1 MEKKKRQADYF
12 SFFNEEL
19 YLPPVFRRGQNELN
33 YAGIFF
39 FFKKSETLE
48 NGITF
53 MHPFTK
59 SSCKDSEDS
68 LTRGRKL

>member
-1 MEKKKRQADYF
+1 MKMEKKKRQADYF

-39 FFKKSETLE
+39 FFFKVKLLKMELR
-48 NGITF
+48 
-53 MHPFTK
+53 
-59 SSCKDSEDS
+59 SCIHLQRVHAKIA
-68 LTRGRKL
+68 KAH

>member
-19 YLPPVFRRGQNELN
+19 YLPPVFRRGLNELN

-39 FFKKSETLE
+39 FF
-48 NGITF
+48 
-53 MHPFTK
+53 
-59 SSCKDSEDS
+59 
-68 LTRGRKL
+68 